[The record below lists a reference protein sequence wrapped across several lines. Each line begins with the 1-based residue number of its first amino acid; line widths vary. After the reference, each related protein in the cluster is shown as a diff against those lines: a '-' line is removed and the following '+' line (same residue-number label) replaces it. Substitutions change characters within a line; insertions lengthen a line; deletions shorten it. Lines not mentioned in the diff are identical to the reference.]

1 MAGFVENLNQVAQRL
16 TPTTVANINLVV
28 TQVVPNM
35 AEILLADD
43 NAVIATQKAALTA
56 ADVLTTHA
64 DVVLTH
70 TDVNTTH
77 ADVVLTHADV
87 VLTHADVVLTH
98 ADVVTTIAQANAA
111 ILASNNAQVASL
123 ITSAYGNIDWAGFVY
138 NDGELLV
145 NYFSSSASTPSLVDG
160 EFIITY

>member
-1 MAGFVENLNQVAQRL
+1 MGFVENVNQVAQGL
-16 TPTTVANINLVV
+16 TPTFITNVNAVVA
-28 TQVVPNM
+28 QVVPNID
-35 AEILLADD
+35 EILLADN
-43 NAVIATQKAALTA
+43 NAIIATQNAALTA
-56 ADVLTTHA
+56 ADV
-64 DVVLTH
+64 VS
-70 TDVNTTH
+70 
-77 ADVVLTHADV
+77 THADV

-98 ADVVTTIAQANAA
+98 ADVVTTNANAASASASAATATTQANAA

-145 NYFSSSASTPSLVDG
+145 NYFSSSASIPSLVDG

>member
-1 MAGFVENLNQVAQRL
+1 MAGFVENLNQVAQGL

-28 TQVVPNM
+28 THVVPNM

-70 TDVNTTH
+70 TDV
-77 ADVVLTHADV
+77 VLTHADV

-111 ILASNNAQVASL
+111 ILASNNAKVASL

>member
-1 MAGFVENLNQVAQRL
+1 MGFVENLNQAAQGL
-16 TPTTVANINLVV
+16 TPTNIANINAVV
-28 TQVVPNM
+28 SQVVPNM
-35 AEILLADD
+35 AEILLADN
-43 NAVIATQKAALTA
+43 NAIIATQNATLTA
-56 ADVLTTHA
+56 ADVVA
-64 DVVLTH
+64 
-70 TDVNTTH
+70 
-77 ADVVLTHADV
+77 THADV

-98 ADVVTTIAQANAA
+98 ADVVTTNANAASASASATTAATQANAA

-138 NDGELLV
+138 NDGDLIV